1 MKSFLKATAALHTT
15 VNAKSI
21 VIALVDRLSN
31 YALTEKTK
39 LEGKDGDL
47 FTVFTEQL
55 RKVFETYPHWSI
67 IRTDHDWLVYL
78 IGQRIDIFEN
88 HKSQIIEGRESLELE
103 DVLSMEASLMH
114 LGLIQKQFWRPIL
127 LSPKCHRNLN
137 FVSNVIQKRF
147 F

>member
-55 RKVFETYPHWSI
+55 RKVFETHPFWSI
-67 IRTDHDWLVYL
+67 IRTDHDGLAYL
-78 IGQRIDIFEN
+78 IGQRIVIF
-88 HKSQIIEGRESLELE
+88 
-103 DVLSMEASLMH
+103 
-114 LGLIQKQFWRPIL
+114 
-127 LSPKCHRNLN
+127 
-137 FVSNVIQKRF
+137 
-147 F
+147 

>member
-1 MKSFLKATAALHTT
+1 MESIIQVFPDEYHLDTMKSFLKATAALHTT

-55 RKVFETYPHWSI
+55 RKIFEIFEKIRFYVFRASN
-67 IRTDHDWLVYL
+67 
-78 IGQRIDIFEN
+78 GEN

-114 LGLIQKQFWRPIL
+114 LALTCYPEQIEYIDKVGFK
-127 LSPKCHRNLN
+127 NLN
-137 FVSNVIQKRF
+137 FNVW
-147 F
+147 

>member
-55 RKVFETYPHWSI
+55 RKFFETHQDWVTSDWS
-67 IRTDHDWLVYL
+67 TND
-78 IGQRIDIFEN
+78 
-88 HKSQIIEGRESLELE
+88 
-103 DVLSMEASLMH
+103 
-114 LGLIQKQFWRPIL
+114 
-127 LSPKCHRNLN
+127 
-137 FVSNVIQKRF
+137 RF
-147 F
+147 

>member
-1 MKSFLKATAALHTT
+1 MESIIQVFPDEYHLDTMKSFLKATAALHTT

-55 RKVFETYPHWSI
+55 RK
-67 IRTDHDWLVYL
+67 
-78 IGQRIDIFEN
+78 IFEIFEKFAFMCLG
-88 HKSQIIEGRESLELE
+88 HQMVKIIKVKLLKEEKVWNSK
-103 DVLSMEASLMH
+103 MFY
-114 LGLIQKQFWRPIL
+114 QWRL
-127 LSPKCHRNLN
+127 
-137 FVSNVIQKRF
+137 V
-147 F
+147 

>member
-55 RKVFETYPHWSI
+55 RKVFEMPCSHWSI
-67 IRTDHDWLVYL
+67 ACWNRPSDWSTNLHL
-78 IGQRIDIFEN
+78 KWTIFEN

-114 LGLIQKQFWRPIL
+114 LGLIK
-127 LSPKCHRNLN
+127 K
-137 FVSNVIQKRF
+137 
-147 F
+147 

>member
-1 MKSFLKATAALHTT
+1 MESIIQVFPDEYHLDTMKSFLKATAALHTT

-55 RKVFETYPHWSI
+55 RKVFEI
-67 IRTDHDWLVYL
+67 
-78 IGQRIDIFEN
+78 N
-88 HKSQIIEGRESLELE
+88 
-103 DVLSMEASLMH
+103 
-114 LGLIQKQFWRPIL
+114 
-127 LSPKCHRNLN
+127 
-137 FVSNVIQKRF
+137 
-147 F
+147 